1 MVWIVPIL
9 TARILSFY
17 ILKVKTRAWVEKES
31 CKGSCERELD
41 MKQSFLPI
49 VAVILCGAILMA
61 SANAGDS
68 GSLPASA
75 GDYKILA
82 PISHGDLT
90 IFPVVSAKIHDT
102 SDFITLDEGI
112 RSGEV
117 VVTEVG
123 NIHSTMQR
131 RGPYQVRPVTGAE
144 VNRLVLVNNSKHPLI
159 LLAGEVV
166 TGGKQDRVVGKDR
179 IVPAESDPVD
189 LSVFCVEHGRWV
201 ETSTKF
207 DTHASV
213 MLQPSVRMKAMAD
226 QDQQKVWDAV
236 GSSRSQM
243 ATVVAAAPTIST
255 AEPGQGTGGGVGE
268 GHVAGGSGGTLYSLN
283 QLNSTTSYAKA
294 RENKAVKQQ
303 VDAITEPMQK
313 SYESVIKQLRNQ
325 NAIGVVVAVKGHIVW
340 ADMFASSALLGK
352 YWPKLL
358 DSYATEALTSPGTRE
373 ETGIKEAQTFLENWQ
388 ARHEVVDSE
397 PGLYRQRELVG
408 DKFRAFQLTSLLAKE
423 AFDVHLSK
431 MAD

>member
-1 MVWIVPIL
+1 
-9 TARILSFY
+9 
-17 ILKVKTRAWVEKES
+17 
-31 CKGSCERELD
+31 
-41 MKQSFLPI
+41 MKRSFLPMLAVLLSGF
-49 VAVILCGAILMA
+49 VAISA
-61 SANAGDS
+61 ANAGDS
-68 GSLPASA
+68 GSVPATA
-75 GDYKILA
+75 NDYKIIA
-82 PISHGDLT
+82 PITHGDLT
-90 IFPVVSAKIHDT
+90 IFPVVSAKTHDT

-123 NIHSTMQR
+123 NLHSTMR
-131 RGPYQVRPVTGAE
+131 RRPPYQTRPYQGAE

-189 LSVFCVEHGRWV
+189 LSVFCVEHGRWT

-226 QDQQKVWDAV
+226 KDQQKVWDEV
-236 GSSRSQM
+236 GKSRSAM
-243 ATVVAAAPTIST
+243 ASVVAAPANPAATP
-255 AEPGQGTGGGVGE
+255 APGQTYDSTR
-268 GHVAGGSGGTLYSLN
+268 VASSAEIVE
-283 QLNSTTSYAKA
+283 LNSTSSYAKA
-294 RENKAVKQQ
+294 RENKAVHAQ
-303 VDAITEPMQK
+303 VESIIEPMQK

-325 NAIGVVVAVKGHIVW
+325 NAVGVVVAVKGHILW
-340 ADMFASSALLGK
+340 ADMFASSALLAK

-358 DSYATEALTSPGTRE
+358 ESYATEALTMAGTRE
-373 ETGIKEAQTFLENWQ
+373 EISIKEAERFLLNWQ

-397 PGLYRQRELVG
+397 PGLYRQRELIG
-408 DKFRAFQLTSLLAKE
+408 DKFKAFQLTSLLAKE
-423 AFDVHLSK
+423 AFDLHLSK

>member
-1 MVWIVPIL
+1 
-9 TARILSFY
+9 
-17 ILKVKTRAWVEKES
+17 
-31 CKGSCERELD
+31 
-41 MKQSFLPI
+41 MKRSFLPML
-49 VAVILCGAILMA
+49 AVLFAGFLVVSA
-61 SANAGDS
+61 ANAGDA
-68 GSLPASA
+68 GSLPATSN
-75 GDYKILA
+75 DYRILA
-82 PISHGDLT
+82 PITHGDLT
-90 IFPVVSAKIHDT
+90 IFPVVSGKSHDT

-112 RSGEV
+112 RSGDV

-123 NIHSTMQR
+123 NLHSSMR
-131 RGPYQVRPVTGAE
+131 RRPPYQPRPYQGAE

-189 LSVFCVEHGRWV
+189 LSVFCVEHGRWT

-226 QDQQKVWDAV
+226 QDQQKVWDEVAN
-236 GSSRSQM
+236 SRKNM
-243 ATVVAAAPTIST
+243 AGAMLHAPSAGLSTVEVTSAQAQIENTS
-255 AEPGQGTGGGVGE
+255 
-268 GHVAGGSGGTLYSLN
+268 
-283 QLNSTTSYAKA
+283 SYAKA
-294 RENKAVKQQ
+294 RENSVVQKQ
-303 VDAITEPMQK
+303 VESITEPMQK

-325 NAIGVVVAVKGHIVW
+325 NAVGVVVAVKGHIVW
-340 ADMFASSALLGK
+340 ADMFASSALLAK

-358 DSYATEALTSPGTRE
+358 ESYATEALTMPGAHG
-373 ETGIKEAQTFLENWQ
+373 ETSIKEAETFLQNWQ

-397 PGLYRQRELVG
+397 PGLYRQRELIG
-408 DKFRAFQLTSLLAKE
+408 DKFKAFQLTSLLAKE
-423 AFDVHLSK
+423 AFDLHLSK

>member
-1 MVWIVPIL
+1 
-9 TARILSFY
+9 
-17 ILKVKTRAWVEKES
+17 
-31 CKGSCERELD
+31 

-49 VAVILCGAILMA
+49 LAVLLCGFVVAA
-61 SANAGDS
+61 ANAGDS
-68 GSLPASA
+68 GSLPATA
-75 GDYKILA
+75 NDYKILD
-82 PISHGDLT
+82 PITHGDLT
-90 IFPVVSAKIHDT
+90 IFPVVSAKVHDT

-123 NIHSTMQR
+123 NLHSTMQR
-131 RGPYQVRPVTGAE
+131 RRPYQPRPYRGAE

-226 QDQQKVWDAV
+226 QDQQKVWDEV
-236 GSSRSQM
+236 GRSRTAM
-243 ATVVAAAPTIST
+243 AGALASAPTVS
-255 AEPGQGTGGGVGE
+255 
-268 GHVAGGSGGTLYSLN
+268 GGSGRGVGGGSGTVSAEADRMETFA
-283 QLNSTTSYAKA
+283 QLNGTTSYAKA
-294 RENKAVKQQ
+294 RENKAVHAQ
-303 VDAITEPMQK
+303 VESITEPMQK

-358 DSYATEALTSPGTRE
+358 DSYATEALTMPGARVDPS
-373 ETGIKEAQTFLENWQ
+373 IKEAQRFLENWQ

-397 PGLYRQRELVG
+397 PGLYRQRELIG
-408 DKFRAFQLTSLLAKE
+408 EKFKAFQLTSLLAKE
-423 AFDVHLSK
+423 AFDLHLSK

>member
-1 MVWIVPIL
+1 
-9 TARILSFY
+9 
-17 ILKVKTRAWVEKES
+17 
-31 CKGSCERELD
+31 
-41 MKQSFLPI
+41 MKRSFLPMLA
-49 VAVILCGAILMA
+49 VLFTGFAVISA
-61 SANAGDS
+61 ANAGDA
-68 GSLPASA
+68 GSLPATSN
-75 GDYKILA
+75 DYKILA
-82 PISHGDLT
+82 PITHGDLT
-90 IFPVVSAKIHDT
+90 IFPVVSSKSHDT

-123 NIHSTMQR
+123 NLHSTMR
-131 RGPYQVRPVTGAE
+131 RHPPYQTRPYQGAE

-189 LSVFCVEHGRWV
+189 LAVFCVEHGRWI
-201 ETSTKF
+201 ESSTKF
-207 DTHASV
+207 DTQASV

-226 QDQQKVWDAV
+226 QDQQKVWDEVANSKKNMSGV
-236 GSSRSQM
+236 MLHTPNANLS
-243 ATVVAAAPTIST
+243 TVEVTSAEVQIDST
-255 AEPGQGTGGGVGE
+255 
-268 GHVAGGSGGTLYSLN
+268 S
-283 QLNSTTSYAKA
+283 SYAKA
-294 RENKAVKQQ
+294 RENKAVQKQ
-303 VDAITEPMQK
+303 VESITEPIQK
-313 SYESVIKQLRNQ
+313 AYESVIKQLRNQ
-325 NAIGVVVAVKGHIVW
+325 NAVGVVVAVKGHIVW
-340 ADMFASSALLGK
+340 ADMFASSALLAK

-358 DSYATEALTSPGTRE
+358 ESYATEALTMPGARE
-373 ETGIKEAQTFLENWQ
+373 ETSIKEAERFLQNWQ

-408 DKFRAFQLTSLLAKE
+408 DKFRAFQLTSLLAKD

>member
-1 MVWIVPIL
+1 MK
-9 TARILSFY
+9 LSF
-17 ILKVKTRAWVEKES
+17 LRPATK
-31 CKGSCERELD
+31 L
-41 MKQSFLPI
+41 FL
-49 VAVILCGAILMA
+49 VAVLLTSISGLAVIAAGK
-61 SANAGDS
+61 GDS
-68 GSLPASA
+68 GAPDAA
-75 GDYKILA
+75 GDYKVLP
-82 PISHGDLT
+82 PISHGDLS
-90 IFPVVSAKIHDT
+90 IFPIVSAKTHDT
-102 SDFITLDEGI
+102 SGFITLDEGI

-123 NIHSTMQR
+123 NLHSSMQR
-131 RGPYQVRPVTGAE
+131 RQPYVQPYRGGAE

-201 ETSTKF
+201 ESSTKF

-236 GSSRSQM
+236 GQSRSAM
-243 ATVVAAAPTIST
+243 AAAIPSPPPPNYNAGT
-255 AEPGQGTGGGVGE
+255 TGGVVGSTTE
-268 GHVAGGSGGTLYSLN
+268 TVEVTASAAE
-283 QLNSTTSYAKA
+283 LNSTTSYAKA
-294 RENKAVKQQ
+294 RENRAVKQQ
-303 VDAITEPMQK
+303 VESIVKPMQK

-325 NAIGVVVAVKGHIVW
+325 NAIGVVVAVKGRIVW
-340 ADMFASSALLGK
+340 ADMFASSSLLDK

-358 DSYATEALTSPGTRE
+358 ESYATEAMTASGTR
-373 ETGIKEAQTFLENWQ
+373 TDVSIIDAQAFLNNWQ

-397 PGLYRQRELVG
+397 PGLYRQRELIG
-408 DKFRAFQLTSLLAKE
+408 DKFKAFELTSLLEKAT
-423 AFDVHLSK
+423 FDVHLSK
-431 MAD
+431 MAE

>member
-1 MVWIVPIL
+1 MKQPIL
-9 TARILSFY
+9 
-17 ILKVKTRAWVEKES
+17 
-31 CKGSCERELD
+31 
-41 MKQSFLPI
+41 
-49 VAVILCGAILMA
+49 AILTVFLFGLVLMA
-61 SANAGDS
+61 AANAGDS
-68 GSLPASA
+68 GGFPV
-75 GDYKILA
+75 GPNDYKILE
-82 PISHGDLT
+82 PITHGDLT
-90 IFPVVSAKIHDT
+90 IFPVVSAKVHDT

-117 VVTEVG
+117 VVTEAG
-123 NIHSTMQR
+123 NLHSTMR
-131 RGPYQVRPVTGAE
+131 RRPPYVPVRPSGGAE

-189 LSVFCVEHGRWV
+189 LSVFCVEHGRWT

-226 QDQQKVWDAV
+226 QDQQKVWDEVGRSRQAMAAV
-236 GSSRSQM
+236 
-243 ATVVAAAPTIST
+243 VP
-255 AEPGQGTGGGVGE
+255 AEPPAIHSGTGSGTGGGSG
-268 GHVAGGSGGTLYSLN
+268 AGSGAGTGASSTVEVEAYAYSLRE
-283 QLNSTTSYAKA
+283 LNSTTSYAKA
-294 RENKAVKQQ
+294 RDNMVVKQQ
-303 VDAITEPMQK
+303 VEQITEPMRK

-325 NAIGVVVAVKGHIVW
+325 NAVGVVVAVKGHIVW

-358 DSYATEALTSPGTRE
+358 DSYATEALTMPGARAE
-373 ETGIKEAQTFLENWQ
+373 ISIKEAQGFLQNWQ

-397 PGLYRQRELVG
+397 PGLYRQRELIG
-408 DKFRAFQLTSLLAKE
+408 DRFKAFQLTSLLAKE
-423 AFDVHLSK
+423 AFDVHVSK

>member
-1 MVWIVPIL
+1 MK
-9 TARILSFY
+9 LSFLA
-17 ILKVKTRAWVEKES
+17 ILAAS
-31 CKGSCERELD
+31 
-41 MKQSFLPI
+41 
-49 VAVILCGAILMA
+49 LCGLGLMA
-61 SANAGDS
+61 MVPPGDPGLPSA
-68 GSLPASA
+68 A
-75 GDYKILA
+75 GDYKVLE

-90 IFPVVSAKIHDT
+90 IFPVVSTKVHDT
-102 SDFITLDEGI
+102 SGFITLDEGI

-123 NIHSTMQR
+123 NLHSTMRRRPPYTQR
-131 RGPYQVRPVTGAE
+131 PYVGAE

-189 LSVFCVEHGRWV
+189 LSVFCVEHGRWT

-226 QDQQKVWDAV
+226 QDQQKVWDEV
-236 GSSRSQM
+236 GKSRAQM
-243 ATVVAAAPTIST
+243 SVQVQAAAPTVS
-255 AEPGQGTGGGVGE
+255 GGGGGE
-268 GHVAGGSGGTLYSLN
+268 TVNSQALYIGE
-283 QLNSTTSYAKA
+283 LNSTTSYAKA
-294 RENKAVKQQ
+294 RENKAVQAQ
-303 VDAITEPMQK
+303 VESITEPMQK

-325 NAIGVVVAVKGHIVW
+325 NAVGVVVAVKGHIVW
-340 ADMFASSALLGK
+340 ADMFASGALLAK

-358 DSYATEALTSPGTRE
+358 ESYATEALTMPGTPSE
-373 ETGIKEAQTFLENWQ
+373 ISIKEAQEFLLNWQ

-397 PGLYRQRELVG
+397 PGLYRQRELIG
-408 DKFRAFQLTSLLAKE
+408 DKFKAFQLTSLLSKE
-423 AFDVHLSK
+423 AFDLHLSK

>member
-1 MVWIVPIL
+1 MKHSFVPMLAVLFTGFIVI
-9 TARILSFY
+9 
-17 ILKVKTRAWVEKES
+17 
-31 CKGSCERELD
+31 
-41 MKQSFLPI
+41 
-49 VAVILCGAILMA
+49 
-61 SANAGDS
+61 SAAFAGDS
-68 GSLPASA
+68 GSLPATTN
-75 GDYKILA
+75 DYKILA
-82 PISHGDLT
+82 PITHGDLT
-90 IFPVVSAKIHDT
+90 IFPVVSAKSHDT

-123 NIHSTMQR
+123 NLHSTMR
-131 RGPYQVRPVTGAE
+131 RRPPYQPRPYQGAE

-226 QDQQKVWDAV
+226 QDQQKVWDEV
-236 GSSRSQM
+236 GRSRTAMAAALASQ
-243 ATVVAAAPTIST
+243 ASPSATPGPGQTTETVTVVASSADVI
-255 AEPGQGTGGGVGE
+255 ELNGT
-268 GHVAGGSGGTLYSLN
+268 S
-283 QLNSTTSYAKA
+283 SYAKA
-294 RENKAVKQQ
+294 RENKAVHAQ
-303 VDAITEPMQK
+303 VESITEPMQK

-325 NAIGVVVAVKGHIVW
+325 NAVGVVVAVKGRIVW
-340 ADMFASSALLGK
+340 ADMFASSALLAK

-358 DSYATEALTSPGTRE
+358 ESYATEALTMPGARE
-373 ETGIKEAQTFLENWQ
+373 EISIKQAERFLQDWQ

-397 PGLYRQRELVG
+397 PGLYRQRELIG
-408 DKFRAFQLTSLLAKE
+408 DKFRAFELTSLLAKDT
-423 AFDVHLSK
+423 FDLHLSK

>member
-1 MVWIVPIL
+1 
-9 TARILSFY
+9 
-17 ILKVKTRAWVEKES
+17 
-31 CKGSCERELD
+31 

-117 VVTEVG
+117 VVMEVG

-243 ATVVAAAPTIST
+243 SARLAAPPPNPSATPQ
-255 AEPGQGTGGGVGE
+255 AGRGTGSGNGTGE
-268 GHVAGGSGGTLYSLN
+268 GHGATDEIIVSADAPLIETTQAEVTNTFAQGINRSEYASLITFAGIS
-283 QLNSTTSYAKA
+283 SYAKVQ
-294 RENKAVKQQ
+294 ENKLVKQQ
-303 VDAITEPMQK
+303 VDSIVGPMQK

>member
-1 MVWIVPIL
+1 
-9 TARILSFY
+9 
-17 ILKVKTRAWVEKES
+17 
-31 CKGSCERELD
+31 
-41 MKQSFLPI
+41 MKRSFLPI
-49 VAVILCGAILMA
+49 LAVLLCGFAIISA
-61 SANAGDS
+61 ANAGDT
-68 GSLPASA
+68 GSLPATA
-75 GDYKILA
+75 NDYKILA
-82 PISHGDLT
+82 PITHGDLT
-90 IFPVVSAKIHDT
+90 IFPVVSAKVHDT

-112 RSGEV
+112 RSGDV

-123 NIHSTMQR
+123 NLHSTMQR
-131 RGPYQVRPVTGAE
+131 RPPYQTRTYQGAE

-189 LSVFCVEHGRWV
+189 LSVFCVEHGRWI

-226 QDQQKVWDAV
+226 QDQQKVWDEV
-236 GSSRSQM
+236 GKSRTEM
-243 ATVVAAAPTIST
+243 AANVTAAAPMVS
-255 AEPGQGTGGGVGE
+255 GGGGAVDSQALYVGE
-268 GHVAGGSGGTLYSLN
+268 
-283 QLNSTTSYAKA
+283 LNSTTSYAKA
-294 RENKAVKQQ
+294 RENKAVQKQ
-303 VDAITEPMQK
+303 VESITEPMQK

-325 NAIGVVVAVKGHIVW
+325 NAVGVVVAVKGHIVW

-358 DSYATEALTSPGTRE
+358 DSYATEALTMPGARG
-373 ETGIKEAQTFLENWQ
+373 ETSIKEAQTFLENWQ

-397 PGLYRQRELVG
+397 PGLYRQRELIG
-408 DKFRAFQLTSLLAKE
+408 DKFKAFELTSLLGKV
-423 AFDVHLSK
+423 AFDLHLSK

>member
-1 MVWIVPIL
+1 MLAVLFTGFIVI
-9 TARILSFY
+9 
-17 ILKVKTRAWVEKES
+17 
-31 CKGSCERELD
+31 
-41 MKQSFLPI
+41 
-49 VAVILCGAILMA
+49 
-61 SANAGDS
+61 SAAFAGDS
-68 GSLPASA
+68 GSLPATTY
-75 GDYKILA
+75 DYKTLA
-82 PISHGDLT
+82 PITHGDLT
-90 IFPVVSAKIHDT
+90 IFPVVSAKSHDT

-123 NIHSTMQR
+123 NLHSTMR
-131 RGPYQVRPVTGAE
+131 RRPPYQPRPYQGAE

-226 QDQQKVWDAV
+226 QDQQKVWDEV
-236 GSSRSQM
+236 GRSRTAMAAALASQ
-243 ATVVAAAPTIST
+243 ASPSATPGPGQTTETVTVVASSADVI
-255 AEPGQGTGGGVGE
+255 ELNGT
-268 GHVAGGSGGTLYSLN
+268 S
-283 QLNSTTSYAKA
+283 SYAKA
-294 RENKAVKQQ
+294 RENKAVHAQ
-303 VDAITEPMQK
+303 VESITEPMQK

-325 NAIGVVVAVKGHIVW
+325 NAVGVVVAVKGRIVW
-340 ADMFASSALLGK
+340 ADMFASSALLAK

-358 DSYATEALTSPGTRE
+358 ESYATEALTMPGARE
-373 ETGIKEAQTFLENWQ
+373 EISIKQAERFLQDWQ

-397 PGLYRQRELVG
+397 PGLYRQRELIG
-408 DKFRAFQLTSLLAKE
+408 DKFRAFELTSLLAKD
-423 AFDVHLSK
+423 AFDLHLSK

>member
-1 MVWIVPIL
+1 
-9 TARILSFY
+9 
-17 ILKVKTRAWVEKES
+17 
-31 CKGSCERELD
+31 
-41 MKQSFLPI
+41 MKHSFLPML
-49 VAVILCGAILMA
+49 AVLFTAFLVVSA
-61 SANAGDS
+61 ANAGDAET
-68 GSLPASA
+68 LPAMSN
-75 GDYKILA
+75 DYKILA
-82 PISHGDLT
+82 PITHGDLT
-90 IFPVVSAKIHDT
+90 IFPVVSAKSHDT
-102 SDFITLDEGI
+102 SDFITLDEGV

-123 NIHSTMQR
+123 NLHSTMQR
-131 RGPYQVRPVTGAE
+131 RPPYQPRPYRGAE

-189 LSVFCVEHGRWV
+189 LSVFCVEHGRWI
-201 ETSTKF
+201 ESSTKF

-226 QDQQKVWDAV
+226 QDQQKVWDEVANSKKNMSGV
-236 GSSRSQM
+236 MLHTPNANLS
-243 ATVVAAAPTIST
+243 TVEVTSAEVQIDST
-255 AEPGQGTGGGVGE
+255 
-268 GHVAGGSGGTLYSLN
+268 S
-283 QLNSTTSYAKA
+283 SYAKA
-294 RENKAVKQQ
+294 RENAVVQKQ
-303 VDAITEPMQK
+303 VESITEPMQK

-340 ADMFASSALLGK
+340 ADMFASSALLAK

-358 DSYATEALTSPGTRE
+358 DSYATEALTMPGASGE
-373 ETGIKEAQTFLENWQ
+373 ISIKQAEGFLQNWQ

-397 PGLYRQRELVG
+397 PGLYRQRELIG
-408 DKFRAFQLTSLLAKE
+408 DKFKAFQLTSLLAKE
-423 AFDVHLSK
+423 AFDLHLSK

>member
-1 MVWIVPIL
+1 
-9 TARILSFY
+9 
-17 ILKVKTRAWVEKES
+17 
-31 CKGSCERELD
+31 
-41 MKQSFLPI
+41 MKHSFLPML
-49 VAVILCGAILMA
+49 ALLLCGFAVMSA
-61 SANAGDS
+61 ANAGDS
-68 GSLPASA
+68 ASLPATA
-75 GDYKILA
+75 NDYKILT
-82 PISHGDLT
+82 PITHGDLT
-90 IFPVVSAKIHDT
+90 VFPVVSAKVHDT

-112 RSGEV
+112 RSGDV

-123 NIHSTMQR
+123 NLHPAMQR
-131 RGPYQVRPVTGAE
+131 RPNQIQRYGGAQ

-189 LSVFCVEHGRWV
+189 LSVFCVEHGRWT

-226 QDQQKVWDAV
+226 QDQQKVWDEV
-236 GSSRSQM
+236 GKSRSQLS
-243 ATVVAAAPTIST
+243 AKVAAAAPSV
-255 AEPGQGTGGGVGE
+255 GVGGGIG
-268 GHVAGGSGGTLYSLN
+268 GGTYSIRELEG
-283 QLNSTTSYAKA
+283 TTSYAKA
-294 RENKAVKQQ
+294 RENKAVQTQ
-303 VDAITEPMQK
+303 VESITEPMQK

-325 NAIGVVVAVKGHIVW
+325 NAVGVVIAVKGHIVW
-340 ADMFASSALLGK
+340 ADMFASSALLAK

-358 DSYATEALTSPGTRE
+358 DSYATEALTMPGARG
-373 ETGIKEAQTFLENWQ
+373 ETSIKEAQRFLENWQ

-397 PGLYRQRELVG
+397 PGLYRQRELIG
-408 DKFRAFQLTSLLAKE
+408 DKFKAFQLTSLLAKE
-423 AFDVHLSK
+423 AFDLHLSK

>member
-1 MVWIVPIL
+1 
-9 TARILSFY
+9 
-17 ILKVKTRAWVEKES
+17 
-31 CKGSCERELD
+31 
-41 MKQSFLPI
+41 MKRSFLPI
-49 VAVILCGAILMA
+49 LTVLLCGVLIVSA
-61 SANAGDS
+61 ANAGDS
-68 GSLPASA
+68 GNLPVAA
-75 GDYKILA
+75 DDYKILA
-82 PISHGDLT
+82 PITHGDLT
-90 IFPVVSAKIHDT
+90 IFPVVSTKVHDT

-112 RSGEV
+112 RSGDV

-123 NIHSTMQR
+123 NLHSTMQR
-131 RGPYQVRPVTGAE
+131 RPNQIHPYGGAQ

-189 LSVFCVEHGRWV
+189 LSVFCVEHGRWT
-201 ETSTKF
+201 ETSAKF

-213 MLQPSVRMKAMAD
+213 MLQPTVRMKAMAD
-226 QDQQKVWDAV
+226 QDQQKVWDEV
-236 GSSRSQM
+236 GRSRTQM
-243 ATVVAAAPTIST
+243 SAKVLAAPPAPTI
-255 AEPGQGTGGGVGE
+255 GGGAGVG
-268 GHVAGGSGGTLYSLN
+268 GGSGGIAYSIRELD
-283 QLNSTTSYAKA
+283 STTSYAKA
-294 RENKAVKQQ
+294 RENKAVQAQ
-303 VDAITEPMQK
+303 VESITEPMRK

-325 NAIGVVVAVKGHIVW
+325 NAVGVVVAVKGHIVW

-358 DSYATEALTSPGTRE
+358 DSYATEALTASGARS
-373 ETGIKEAQTFLENWQ
+373 ETSIKEARVFLENWQ

-408 DKFRAFQLTSLLAKE
+408 DKFKAFQLTSLLTKD
-423 AFDVHLSK
+423 AFDLHLSK